1 MRLRRLSTAL
11 MKRIDR
17 NYRKIV
23 TINTA
28 LILLGVGGVIQPTTS
43 AMLHNTSTLLISVE
57 SMKEL

>member
-1 MRLRRLSTAL
+1 
-11 MKRIDR
+11 MKRIER

-43 AMLHNTSTLLISVE
+43 AMLHNVSPLLISLDG
-57 SMKEL
+57 MKKL